1 MAPVCRRT
9 ACKRGKMEK
18 IKSIADEFAFRGTLK
33 KAEPYGDGHI
43 NDTYALVY
51 EKHGEQKRYILQ
63 KMNKSVFPDI
73 KTLMNNVA
81 AVTDFLRKRI
91 RERGGNSER
100 ETLTLIRTKTGESYF
115 TDKDGECWRAF
126 LFIENTIAYQTVE
139 NAEVF
144 EDTGRAFGVFIAG
157 LADFDASVLG
167 EVIKKFHDTKDR
179 YVKFVAA
186 LDADKK
192 GRAASA
198 AEEIAF
204 EKKRKDYCGRVID
217 MLERGEIPLRVTH
230 NDTKLNN
237 ILVDADTK
245 KAVCVIDL
253 DTIMPGSLLYDFGDA
268 VRFGCSTAAED
279 EKDLSKVDF
288 DITLYEAFT
297 KGFLDGIGDRI
308 TEKER
313 ENLAFGSILMT
324 YECGM
329 RFLTD
334 YLDGDNYFKT
344 KYPEHNLVRCRTQFR
359 LVERMEEKLEEMNH
373 IASKYA
379 K

>member
-1 MAPVCRRT
+1 MASVRRRAT
-9 ACKRGKMEK
+9 RKRGKMEK
-18 IKSIADEFAFRGTLK
+18 IKSIANEFDFCGSLK
-33 KAEPYGDGHI
+33 SAEPYGDGHI
-43 NDTYALVY
+43 NDTFALVY
-51 EKHGEQKRYILQ
+51 EKDGREKRYILQ
-63 KMNKSVFPDI
+63 RMNKSVFPDI
-73 KTLMNNVA
+73 VTLMGNVA
-81 AVTDFLRKRI
+81 AVTEFLRKRI
-91 RERGGNSER
+91 DERGGDSER
-100 ETLTLIRTKTGESYF
+100 ETLTLVRTKDGGSYY
-115 TDKDGECWRAF
+115 TDPDGECWRAF

-139 NAEVF
+139 SEEVF

-157 LADFDASVLG
+157 LADFDASALG
-167 EVIKKFHDTKDR
+167 EVIEKFHDTRDR
-179 YVKFVAA
+179 YAKFVAA
-186 LDADKK
+186 LDADRA
-192 GRAASA
+192 GRASSA

-204 EKKRKDYCGRVID
+204 VRERKHYCGKVVD
-217 MLERGEIPLRVTH
+217 MLEKGEIPLRVTH

-245 KAVCVIDL
+245 KAICVVDL

-288 DITLYEAFT
+288 DISLYEAFA
-297 KGFLDGIGDRI
+297 KGFLAGIGDSI

-313 ENLAFGSILMT
+313 DNLAFGAILMT

-344 KYPEHNLVRCRTQFR
+344 KYPEHNLVRCRTQFKLVR
-359 LVERMEEKLEEMNH
+359 LMEEKLDEMNH
-373 IASKYA
+373 IARKYA